1 MVYFTQSPELAKVDV
16 TEVIVQLSE
25 PIAGIEYLYTLV
37 NKVTAAES
45 FYTIVTF
52 IVAVDLLLRDSL

>member
-1 MVYFTQSPELAKVDV
+1 MVYFAQSLELAKVDV
-16 TEVIVQLSE
+16 ASVIVQVSL

-37 NKVTAAES
+37 NKVAAAES

-52 IVAVDLLLRDSL
+52 IVALDLLLRDSL

>member
-1 MVYFTQSPELAKVDV
+1 MVYFAQSLEVAKVDV
-16 TEVIVQLSE
+16 AEVIEQLSE

-37 NKVTAAES
+37 NKVLAAES

-52 IVAVDLLLRDSL
+52 IVAVYLPLRDSL